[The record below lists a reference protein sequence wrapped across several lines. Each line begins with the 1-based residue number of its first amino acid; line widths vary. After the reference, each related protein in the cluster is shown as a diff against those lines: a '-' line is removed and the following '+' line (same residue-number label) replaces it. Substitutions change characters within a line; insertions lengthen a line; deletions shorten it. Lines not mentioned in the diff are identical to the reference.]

1 MSRLAGRNS
10 IHNYDFICIS
20 ETYLDSLIPL
30 YGRNF
35 KLNDYGMIRVDRP
48 RYVKRG
54 NVCTFFNE
62 SLYIRKLNF
71 LFIIKYQ
78 CLTKKDLLPLFI
90 NLEVKA
96 IFEFDNLILKKF

>member
-1 MSRLAGRNS
+1 MSRLEGRNS
-10 IHNYDFICIS
+10 IHNYGFICIS

-30 YGRNF
+30 DDRNF
-35 KLNDYGMIRVDRP
+35 KLNDYGMMRVDRP
-48 RYVKRG
+48 RYAKRG
-54 NVCTFFNE
+54 NVCTTFNE

-90 NLEVKA
+90 DLEVKA
-96 IFEFDNLILKKF
+96 ILNLII